1 MLRAKYS
8 SSATAS
14 RQDAI
19 VAEVRKKEKLE
30 HLTRL
35 LPLSEHRRFQRLE
48 RLEKYVCGWER
59 ETLTYIIYL

>member
-19 VAEVRKKEKLE
+19 VAEVRKKEKVE
-30 HLTRL
+30 HLTPL
-35 LPLSEHRRFQRLE
+35 LPLSELRSFERFE
-48 RLEKYVCGWER
+48 RLEKYVWVGER
-59 ETLTYIIYL
+59 ETLT